1 MARSQTAGLD
11 KGCPAVLGPGPRA
24 LYSVWEARGR
34 THEELPQGLV
44 GQPALGKEYLGPG
57 RALLARKGSKP
68 VRRGLWD
75 PVCGT

>member
-24 LYSVWEARGR
+24 LYSVCEAGGGPKRSC
-34 THEELPQGLV
+34 PGLV
-44 GQPALGKEYLGPG
+44 GQPALGKENLGLG
-57 RALLARKGSKP
+57 RTLLARKDSRP
-68 VRRGLWD
+68 VRQGLWD